1 MRQLK
6 LMSAVLPLLLVVLT
20 GCEREENNGMVEE
33 IIFTNIPS
41 KGIRIDEGD
50 TFDLEFSIR
59 PSSLQETAVIEW
71 TSEDKEV
78 ATVRKGRITGV

>member
-41 KGIRIDEGD
+41 KGIRIDED
-50 TFDLEFSIR
+50 YDDFLSVNCYCYVMFLS
-59 PSSLQETAVIEW
+59 
-71 TSEDKEV
+71 
-78 ATVRKGRITGV
+78 

>member
-33 IIFTNIPS
+33 IIFTN
-41 KGIRIDEGD
+41 
-50 TFDLEFSIR
+50 R
-59 PSSLQETAVIEW
+59 PFP
-71 TSEDKEV
+71 
-78 ATVRKGRITGV
+78 

>member
-33 IIFTNIPS
+33 IIFTNSIPYSGGS
-41 KGIRIDEGD
+41 KKCTIISVARLFAD
-50 TFDLEFSIR
+50 TINRVHCNQSI
-59 PSSLQETAVIEW
+59 SSQYLI
-71 TSEDKEV
+71 K
-78 ATVRKGRITGV
+78 

>member
-6 LMSAVLPLLLVVLT
+6 LMSAVLPFLLVVLT

-59 PSSLQETAVIEW
+59 PSSPIRE
-71 TSEDKEV
+71 
-78 ATVRKGRITGV
+78 